1 MGQMLRKIVRT
12 IALPFNRRR
21 AFKRL
26 KEYHAEP
33 RTLEQTIDFALN
45 FGGHG
50 HFKVKTLQIPQ
61 EILSLASAVEAI
73 KPKIIL
79 EIGTARG
86 GTLLIWSR
94 LASERVISCDLEDMK
109 VQSGLFQG
117 FPPPGSRCRVTLLSG
132 DSHDPDFRRR
142 VAGEL
147 GGRKADF
154 LFIDGDH
161 TEAGV
166 TADYE
171 NYRGF
176 VRPGGIIAF
185 HDIVQKQLLPSNQ
198 VCHFWK
204 RVKKEALAEEFI
216 SDPNQT
222 GFGIGIIRVPEQ

>member
-1 MGQMLRKIVRT
+1 MRQILRKIERT
-12 IALPFNRRR
+12 ISLPFNRRR

-26 KEYHAEP
+26 REYHAQQ
-33 RTLEQTIDFALN
+33 RSLEQTIDFARN

-50 HFKVKTLQIPQ
+50 YFKVKTLQIPQ
-61 EILSLASAVEAI
+61 EILSLARAVEAI
-73 KPKIIL
+73 RPKIIL

-109 VQSGLFQG
+109 NQSGLYQA
-117 FPPPGSRCRVTLLSG
+117 FPPPGSPCRVTLLSG
-132 DSHDPDFRRR
+132 NSHEPDFRRR
-142 VAGEL
+142 VADEL

-166 TADYE
+166 AADYE
-171 NYRGF
+171 DYRGF

-185 HDIVQKQLLPSNQ
+185 HDIVEKQLLPTNQ
-198 VCHFWK
+198 VHRFWVRIK
-204 RVKKEALAEEFI
+204 QGARTEEFI
-216 SDPNQT
+216 KDPDQV
-222 GFGIGIIRVPEQ
+222 GYGIGIIRVPG